1 MTHLKPEECLTFL
14 SEVLSVLKSTSQY
27 EEVLHLIVDRVVRMY
42 RCQTCAV
49 VVVDPKTEYLNI
61 ALGHGLS
68 HTFSKEF
75 RRKVATGA
83 IGKLLWTGKA
93 VLIQDSTIDPHLVED
108 VKLEN
113 PFGSAACLQI
123 TADHHT
129 LGYLHVDSVE
139 KHSFSAEDLRVL
151 QAFADFAGLAIY
163 KTQLFEENLRLDR
176 VDRETELEKYAP
188 FLDRI
193 HSSIERARTLSES
206 FALMILDVDNFKHI
220 ALTYGYDSSRRMLK
234 ELAGSVKS
242 RVRAIDAV
250 GRHGID
256 EFIVLRSNTTLKE
269 GSNFAEELRR
279 SVAESLFTD
288 REIKTTVSI
297 GVAAFPKDADS
308 IESLLK
314 KVKEALYEAQRAGR
328 NRVFSVFGGKPLD
341 ATLMRQ
347 DEGRDQIPDGGRLK

>member
-1 MTHLKPEECLTFL
+1 MTHLKPEECIAFV
-14 SEVLSVLKSTSQY
+14 SEVLSVLKSTNQY
-27 EEVLHLIVDRVVRMY
+27 EKVLYLIVDRIVRIY
-42 RCQTCAV
+42 KCQTCAV

-61 ALGHGLS
+61 ALSHGLS

-83 IGKLLWTGKA
+83 IGKLLWTGKPI
-93 VLIQDSTIDPHLVED
+93 LIEESTIDPHLAED

-113 PFGSAACLQI
+113 PFGSAVCVQI
-123 TADHHT
+123 SADHHT

-139 KHSFSAEDLRVL
+139 KHSFAADDLHLL
-151 QAFADFAGLAIY
+151 QAFADFAGLALY
-163 KTQLFEENLRLDR
+163 KAQLFEENLRLDR
-176 VDRETELEKYAP
+176 VDHETELEKYAP

-193 HSSIERARTLSES
+193 HSSIERARTLNEN
-206 FALMILDVDNFKHI
+206 FALLMLDVDNFKHI

-242 RVRAIDAV
+242 RLRAIDSV

-256 EFIVLRSNTTLKE
+256 EFIVLRSNTTLEE
-269 GSNFAEELRR
+269 GNAFAEELRR
-279 SVAESLFTD
+279 SVADSLFTD

-297 GVAAFPKDADS
+297 GVAAFPQGGDS
-308 IESLLK
+308 IEVLLK

-328 NRVFSVFGGKPLD
+328 NRVFSVIGGEPLD
-341 ATLMRQ
+341 ARQMR
-347 DEGRDQIPDGGRLK
+347 PD